1 MTASTRSTWNSAA
14 PPPGPARYIGG
25 VTTFLLS
32 LLAFPSTSWAATT
45 AELRAGL
52 AEEAGWKE
60 IARKQVDDVG
70 EILIRHKEIHAV
82 DCLEG
87 STSAALPPDQLLAA
101 SADIP
106 NQPKWSSWKVVA
118 SVRLAGGAA
127 SLDYYQVLDNPSPIA
142 DRYWF
147 LHGTFGRVGEHRV
160 FSWELVDPVAAWPA
174 ALADVTKGWP
184 DAVMTRINVGD
195 WTFTPN
201 GEQTRI
207 RYRICTDAGGNIPR
221 WVGEIA
227 ATKTLPTNIADI
239 VKEVRRR
246 VGG

>member
-1 MTASTRSTWNSAA
+1 MLS
-14 PPPGPARYIGG
+14 
-25 VTTFLLS
+25 LLS
-32 LLAFPSTSWAATT
+32 LLAPPSVAATT

-52 AEEAGWKE
+52 AEQAGWKE
-60 IARKQVDDVG
+60 ITKKQVTDVG
-70 EILIRHKEIHAV
+70 EILIRHKEIAGV

-87 STSAALPPDQLLAA
+87 STTADLPPDLLLTAA
-101 SADIP
+101 ADIP
-106 NQPKWSSWKVVA
+106 NQPKWSTWKVPA
-118 SVRLAGGAA
+118 SVKLAGGPT

-147 LHGTFGRVGEHRV
+147 LHGTVGRVGEDRV
-160 FSWELVDPVAAWPA
+160 FTWELVDPVTAWPA
-174 ALADVTKGWP
+174 ALAEVTKGWP
-184 DAVMTRINVGD
+184 DAVMTRVNVGD
-195 WTFTPN
+195 WTFSPK
-201 GEQTRI
+201 GAQTAI